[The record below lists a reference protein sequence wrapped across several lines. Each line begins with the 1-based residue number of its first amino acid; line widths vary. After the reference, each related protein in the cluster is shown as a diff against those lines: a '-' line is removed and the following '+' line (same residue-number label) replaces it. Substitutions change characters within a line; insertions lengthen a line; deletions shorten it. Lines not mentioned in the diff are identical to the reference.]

1 MEYKWNIKG
10 IYQLIESDSQT
21 LLAGK
26 DLTSPSNMGIY
37 IVIGLNVWFSN
48 AMFDYQ
54 SVWRF

>member
-54 SVWRF
+54 SV